1 MWPKSAQ
8 SVGAYGLLKT
18 HKHYERL
25 PNFRLIIDATN
36 TPYYG
41 VSKFL
46 WNLLNPLK
54 ENESIVQDSFFAAK
68 KIFKM
73 PKELF
78 EDGYRYVSF
87 DIEPVLTSIPL
98 SRNINI
104 ILARIYNQI
113 LIKAH

>member
-1 MWPKSAQ
+1 
-8 SVGAYGLLKT
+8 
-18 HKHYERL
+18 
-25 PNFRLIIDATN
+25 
-36 TPYYG
+36 
-41 VSKFL
+41 
-46 WNLLNPLK
+46 
-54 ENESIVQDSFFAAK
+54 
-68 KIFKM
+68 M